1 VKSPTSCA
9 FLLTFTMTISYTI
22 DEEESDL
29 AMRLALRQ
37 KANGFYMLPG
47 TFPVPGSAVEVFL
60 CSKTRRWVLGAIHSA
75 VDRTCAGGERGGKW
89 ETREHPPLAG
99 SEEEQSRRVRMRG
112 REQGI

>member
-1 VKSPTSCA
+1 MKSPTSCA

-47 TFPVPGSAVEVFL
+47 TFPVPGSAQRLIELVLAVSEVA
-60 CSKTRRWVLGAIHSA
+60 SGKQESIHLWQEARKSNP
-75 VDRTCAGGERGGKW
+75 E
-89 ETREHPPLAG
+89 G
-99 SEEEQSRRVRMRG
+99 SG
-112 REQGI
+112 